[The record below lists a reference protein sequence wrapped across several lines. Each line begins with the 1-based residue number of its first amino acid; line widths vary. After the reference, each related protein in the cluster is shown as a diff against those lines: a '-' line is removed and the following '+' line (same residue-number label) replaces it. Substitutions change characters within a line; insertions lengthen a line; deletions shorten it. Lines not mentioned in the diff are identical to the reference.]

1 MWTGQIIEIQ
11 FRPFK
16 WPQLSGC
23 RTFPWTTPPAPPAIS
38 SYTNKPS
45 QKLKTTPDCCSIQSG
60 QTALLSTGES
70 QHHQSA
76 VSLFPT
82 YTYPCALSTIFVMFP
97 YFRLASNIDPN
108 FCLSSF
114 DMKVWGVVGSDMI
127 AEWSDLRTE
136 AQDDRCW
143 NKSQEPQWRQLY
155 SIFRRSFM

>member
-1 MWTGQIIEIQ
+1 MFRFRSMYSRSRTWDNKLIWWARIFLQYLRTGQVIEIQ

-76 VSLFPT
+76 VSPFPT

-97 YFRLASNIDPN
+97 YFRLASNIDTN
-108 FCLSSF
+108 YCISSL
-114 DMKVWGVVGSDMI
+114 WGV
-127 AEWSDLRTE
+127 
-136 AQDDRCW
+136 RC
-143 NKSQEPQWRQLY
+143 
-155 SIFRRSFM
+155 RRSYA